1 LTAPLNDGLAKPTL
15 FIYFFYVDFGE
26 LMLMSHYRIKIF
38 LYTLVKDIEFSIDST
53 MVIEKRVK

>member
-1 LTAPLNDGLAKPTL
+1 
-15 FIYFFYVDFGE
+15 VDFGE